1 MERASGCGV
10 KGSLVMQSV
19 VWWKTTE
26 FLFSIRSRSW
36 LWKTYAFTSLIT
48 SACTQIF
55 WSKLK
60 WKIHWLHA
68 LNSKSHSELISQ
80 CFTAVTQYSNESAS
94 HKCNHAVCFGSDVIC
109 NIFRSTKFY
118 TALFAPKKKEEKIT
132 AHNHRVVE
140 EEDFRKFPSAW
151 NNEPFGV
158 LFNKKRDEKREKGVF
173 FLLLS

>member
-1 MERASGCGV
+1 M
-10 KGSLVMQSV
+10 KNSL
-19 VWWKTTE
+19 
-26 FLFSIRSRSW
+26 
-36 LWKTYAFTSLIT
+36 A
-48 SACTQIF
+48 
-55 WSKLK
+55 
-60 WKIHWLHA
+60 HA

-132 AHNHRVVE
+132 AHNHRAVE

-173 FLLLS
+173 FPFAFIASGRARIIICIHFSFCEIAF